1 MCRECHYFFQRVC
14 FKNHSC
20 TAENSTPSKG
30 KNYFIYYTF
39 YQLFY
44 TLLFD
49 FEGLRTPTKRE
60 LKAPTQFY
68 SRRYRELL
76 QEFSPK
82 KAAVEC
88 SDLKDLLK
96 SSRFHRNGKLDL
108 SYITPKQEKAVLEF
122 MTGKSDQVV
131 RENLKLIL
139 MKPKFF
145 YFNLTTIHL

>member
-1 MCRECHYFFQRVC
+1 MCRECHFFFQRVC
-14 FKNHSC
+14 FNSHTC
-20 TAENSTPSKG
+20 TAENASPAKG
-30 KNYFIYYTF
+30 KKYFFVGFFIIIVNLT
-39 YQLFY
+39 
-44 TLLFD
+44 TFD
-49 FEGLRTPTKRE
+49 FQALRTPTKRE

-82 KAAVEC
+82 KAVVEC

-131 RENLKLIL
+131 RHQILTVPKLYRIS
-139 MKPKFF
+139 FTEF
-145 YFNLTTIHL
+145 